1 MNVLT
6 LTQRCAQAAA
16 VTIIAVGLTACSE
29 HGHDHDHGDHD
40 VVTTVEL
47 ELTAS
52 DTTLGKQIVVWE
64 DLDGPG
70 GANPNRID
78 TLSLQPGMTYSGRVR
93 VANRSVSPARDLT
106 ATIEAE
112 RDYHQFFYTLS
123 AGLGTLTITDKDSR
137 QLPVGMA
144 FDLAHS
150 GPATSGTLA
159 IQLSHFDDRSDKN
172 GTTPSD
178 ETDISVILPVAVR

>member
-1 MNVLT
+1 MKVFAFT
-6 LTQRCAQAAA
+6 RQAALA
-16 VTIIAVGLTACSE
+16 CALSIVATGLIGCSE
-29 HGHDHDHGDHD
+29 HGHDHDHSDHD

-47 ELTAS
+47 ELISS
-52 DTTLGKQIVVWE
+52 DTTIDNQVFTWE

-78 TLSLQPGMTYSGRVR
+78 TVVLRPGMTYTGRIR
-93 VANRSVSPARDLT
+93 VANRSVSPSRDIT

-112 RDYHQFFYTLS
+112 RDNHQFFYQLS

-137 QLPVGMA
+137 QLPVGLTFTVVQGGA
-144 FDLAHS
+144 AS
-150 GPATSGTLA
+150 SGTLA
-159 IQLSHFDDRSDKN
+159 MQLSHFDNATSKN

-178 ETDISVILPVAVR
+178 ETDISVVFPVAVR